1 MRFSLSKE
9 QVPSS
14 QFTKLSRFMARTLE
28 SIPSLVFPWPKS
40 WQPSGM
46 VASAA
51 SMSATVQLIRS
62 PTTLVAPTAVRMVKE
77 LKIW

>member
-1 MRFSLSKE
+1 MVL
-9 QVPSS
+9 
-14 QFTKLSRFMARTLE
+14 
-28 SIPSLVFPWPKS
+28 PWPKS

-46 VASAA
+46 VARAA

-62 PTTLVAPTAVRMVKE
+62 PTTLVAPTAVRTEKV

>member
-1 MRFSLSKE
+1 
-9 QVPSS
+9 
-14 QFTKLSRFMARTLE
+14 
-28 SIPSLVFPWPKS
+28 
-40 WQPSGM
+40 M